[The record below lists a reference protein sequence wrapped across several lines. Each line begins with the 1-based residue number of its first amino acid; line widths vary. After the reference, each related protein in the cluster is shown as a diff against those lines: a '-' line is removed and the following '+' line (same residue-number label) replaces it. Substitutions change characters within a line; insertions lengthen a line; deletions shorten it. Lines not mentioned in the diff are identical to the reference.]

1 MTRGEAVRAAAAALR
16 EAGVEEADL
25 DARVLALE
33 AFGVDLARLVAGA
46 REPAPSDAL
55 AALDAMVARRAA
67 GAPVAR
73 ILGRREF
80 WGLPFRLGPAAL
92 VPRPETETV
101 VEAALAAVGPARR
114 ALSILDLGVG
124 SGCLLLAVLSERSE
138 AVGLGVDRS
147 EAAVA
152 TARAN
157 AAALALE
164 SRARF
169 VVGDW
174 ASALDDTFDLVTSNP
189 PYVRRGDM
197 PGLDRE
203 VRDHDPAA
211 ALDGGAD
218 GLDAYR
224 AIVADL
230 PRLLA
235 PDGVAA
241 LELGVGQADDVAA
254 LGRGVGLVVE
264 RVAPDLAGVARAIV
278 FRQAR
283 GSSERR

>member
-1 MTRGEAVRAAAAALR
+1 VTRGEAVRAAAAALR
-16 EAGVEEADL
+16 EAGVAEADL

-33 AFGVDLARLVAGA
+33 AFGVDLAKLVAGA
-46 REPAPSDAL
+46 REPAPSDAIAAL
-55 AALDAMVARRAA
+55 AALVARRAA
-67 GAPVAR
+67 GVPVAR

-80 WGLPFRLGPAAL
+80 WGLPFTLGPAAL
-92 VPRPETETV
+92 VPRPDTETV
-101 VEAALAAVGPARR
+101 VEAALAAVGPSQR
-114 ALSILDLGVG
+114 ALSMLDLGVG
-124 SGCLLLAVLSERSE
+124 SGCLLLAILSERPA
-138 AVGLGVDRS
+138 AVGVGVDRS

-152 TARAN
+152 TARGN
-157 AAALALE
+157 AAALGLGG
-164 SRARF
+164 RARF
-169 VVGDW
+169 MVGDW
-174 ASALDDTFDLVTSNP
+174 GAALDAPFDLVTSNP
-189 PYVRRGDM
+189 PYIRRGDM

-211 ALDGGAD
+211 ALDGGPD

-241 LELGVGQADDVAA
+241 LELGAGQADDVAA
-254 LGRGVGLVVE
+254 RGGDGGRVVE

-278 FRQAR
+278 LRQGR
-283 GSSERR
+283 RSSRRR